1 MFYSRPWYQA
11 SIYLNAKYQH
21 RRVLHIVLYFMP
33 AKWLLCLWCH
43 NRWMPSQHP
52 CTDELIISETTCPN
66 AKLRECR
73 VRTQTSDSMF
83 FKLRRLSLLIRTE
96 TLVQERGALRR
107 GRLALGNAGLRLMSG
122 QCFLSLLEIQTF
134 HKPSSI
140 SQTRLALSLAES
152 RVLVVPFSIRKKS

>member
-1 MFYSRPWYQA
+1 MPSINIEGFFILFYT
-11 SIYLNAKYQH
+11 
-21 RRVLHIVLYFMP
+21 
-33 AKWLLCLWCH
+33 LCLQNGFCVCDVTIGGCH
-43 NRWMPSQHP
+43 PQHP